1 MEERTNFGNALLQ
14 VLSYILVAAAAAAAT
29 LFLCMGSDI
38 TGASKLDKLQ
48 NLIDRT
54 FVGEVDMEKVEDAAA
69 AEMVAAL
76 GDRWSAYLP
85 KEAYL
90 SYVDQMNNSYVGIG
104 ITVQLRED
112 KKGIDIVS
120 VEPTGGAYAAG
131 VKPGDILIA
140 VENKP
145 VTNVDDTRALVQGE
159 AGTKVKLTVFRGEE
173 KLHFNVERKIIET
186 PVATGEML
194 DGNVG
199 YIRIVNFDS
208 RCAEET
214 IAQINKLRKEG
225 AKSLVFDVRNNPGG
239 YKNELVKILDYL
251 LPKKEVF
258 CSVDYTGKKEVDMSD
273 AACLEM
279 PMAVLVN
286 GESYSAAEFFA
297 AALMEY
303 DWAEVVGEP
312 TVGKGYFQNTFE
324 LGDGS
329 AVSLS
334 VGKYYTP
341 MGKSLAEEGGLQP
354 DVISPVDEETA
365 IKIYYGELPLEEDPQ
380 LQDAIAAISG
390 K

>member
-1 MEERTNFGNALLQ
+1 MEKKTNFGNALLQ

-29 LFLCMGSDI
+29 LFLCMGNNI
-38 TGASKLDKLQ
+38 VGVSKLDRLQ

-76 GDRWSAYLP
+76 GDRWSVYLP
-85 KEAYL
+85 KDAYL
-90 SYVDQMNNSYVGIG
+90 SYIDQMNNSYVGIG

-112 KKGIDIVS
+112 NKGIDIIS
-120 VEPTGGAYAAG
+120 VEPAGGAYAAG
-131 VKPGDILIA
+131 IKPGDVLIA

-145 VTNVDDTRALVQGE
+145 VASVDDTRALVQGE
-159 AGTKVKLTVFRGEE
+159 EGTKVKLTVLRGEKE
-173 KLHFNVERKIIET
+173 LDFTVERKKIET
-186 PVATGEML
+186 PVATGQML
-194 DGNVG
+194 DGKIG
-199 YIRIVNFDS
+199 YIRIKNFDS
-208 RCAEET
+208 RSAEET

-251 LPKKEVF
+251 LPEKEVF
-258 CSVDYTGKKEVDMSD
+258 CSVDYNGKKEVDMSD
-273 AACLEM
+273 AHCLEM

-303 DWAEVVGEP
+303 DWAEIVGEP

-354 DVISPVDEETA
+354 DVNSPVDEETA
-365 IKIYYGELPLEEDPQ
+365 MKIYYEELPLEEDPQ
-380 LQDAIAAISG
+380 VQDAIAAISG